1 MTDSAQPTVTIVG
14 AGMAG
19 LTAALYLAERGY
31 QVTIYEKGTEH
42 DAGGNLGAAFH
53 TFDEK
58 PVCFEVFPHMF
69 GDWYLNFFDL
79 AEKLGLHKHSDFRR
93 CPKIGYVIRDPD
105 FNFAAIV
112 DNGSPQTFLQNV
124 RSGAGAPQDLFLA
137 GYATVDMLAQNFMAD
152 GLHSEQTL
160 NGFLASRP
168 YATRGMLQTFEG
180 GTLYIWAINSY
191 ITSVHAYQNFAKY
204 QTGRPAPSSWALND
218 NSYDDIVKPLLSLLQ
233 TPGPARTPVDV
244 KFNANVCGIT
254 AKDGK
259 VLEICVDF
267 QHHADPT
274 VLRHR
279 HKVAVD
285 NLILAVP
292 PSALGPLVTISA
304 DEAMSP
310 ANFISGGNAVV
321 QYLPNL
327 TDTRLLDSGPLAVLY
342 VGLNQAF
349 DFIHPYYVGLVD
361 SAAILT
367 FIEVRHLRD
376 ALGPNVKMV
385 LAIGISN
392 VSAIPAWQ
400 GNGPVDGP
408 AQPPPLDA
416 IVERVDLNWTI
427 ASQVL
432 HEFIPYVPKEH
443 QDAFR
448 NSIIKDRIYLKAN
461 NTAKIFLN
469 LVGSRQNA
477 PATLCPQLPNL
488 CFATGANDNPIE
500 IATVECA
507 VVGGLL
513 AAKALWQQNP
523 TSQGNTIHPIN
534 PRMPPRYDWMTLL
547 ALRAALSPWAL
558 AAKCLA
564 DGQEISQAIG
574 RGPMRS
580 LLAFPLEVAEGL
592 WFVSLIP
599 GTTAWRYWTEIF
611 PPQPQS
617 LQKPDTTPQ
626 IIGDISDLANS
637 ALEAATIPA
646 WLGIRSARLGA
657 DAAVATMAAMSEAL
671 SSSVDSLR
679 RFLLRVQHR
688 PSVDP
693 RG

>member
-1 MTDSAQPTVTIVG
+1 MGVLVMTDSAQPTVTIVG

-79 AEKLGLHKHSDFRR
+79 AEKLGLHKHSDFRH
-93 CPKIGYVIRDPD
+93 CSKIGYVIRDPD
-105 FNFAAIV
+105 FNFVTLV
-112 DNGSPQTFLQNV
+112 DTGSPQTFLRNV
-124 RSGAGAPQDLFLA
+124 RSGASTPQDVFLA
-137 GYATVDMLAQNFMAD
+137 GYAAVDILTQKFMAD
-152 GLHSEQTL
+152 GLHGAQTL
-160 NGFLASRP
+160 NGFLASKP
-168 YATRGMLQTFEG
+168 YATRGMLQIFEG
-180 GTLYIWAINSY
+180 AMLYIWAINSY

-204 QTGRPAPSSWALND
+204 QAGRPAPSSWVLNG
-218 NSYDDIVKPLLSLLQ
+218 NSYEDIVKPLLRLLQ
-233 TPGPARTPVDV
+233 TPPPARTPVEV

-267 QHHADPT
+267 QNHADPT
-274 VLRHR
+274 LLPHR
-279 HKVAVD
+279 RKVAVD

-321 QYLPNL
+321 QYVPDL
-327 TDTRLLDSGPLAVLY
+327 THTRLLESGPLAVLY
-342 VGLNQAF
+342 VALNQTF

-361 SAAILT
+361 SAAMLT
-367 FIEVRHLRD
+367 FIEVRHLKEAFD
-376 ALGPNVKMV
+376 PDVKMV

-408 AQPPPLDA
+408 AQPPLGEG
-416 IVERVDLNWTI
+416 VEHVDLNWTI
-427 ASQVL
+427 ASQVVQ
-432 HEFIPYVPKEH
+432 EFIRYVPSEH

-448 NSIIKDRIYLKAN
+448 NSVIKDRLYLKAN
-461 NTAKIFLN
+461 NTAKISLN
-469 LVGSRQNA
+469 LVGSTLNA
-477 PATLCPQLPNL
+477 PPTLCPQLPNL
-488 CFATGANDNPIE
+488 CFATGANDNPIDIE
-500 IATVECA
+500 TVECA

-523 TSQGNTIHPIN
+523 ASQGNTIEPIN
-534 PRMPPRYDWMTLL
+534 PRMPPRYDWTTLL
-547 ALRAALSPWAL
+547 ALRAALTPWAL
-558 AAKCLA
+558 AGKCLA
-564 DGQEISQAIG
+564 DGRDISLNLGQAIG
-574 RGPMRS
+574 WDRTRP
-580 LLAFPLEVAEGL
+580 LLALPLEVAEAL
-592 WFVSLIP
+592 WLVSLIP
-599 GTTAWRYWTEIF
+599 GTSAWRNWTEMF
-611 PPQPQS
+611 PPQPPS
-617 LQKPDTTPQ
+617 LQKPDTKPQ

-637 ALEAATIPA
+637 ALQAATIPA
-646 WLGIRSARLGA
+646 WLGIQSARLGA
-657 DAAVATMAAMSEAL
+657 DTVVATMTAMSGAL
-671 SSSVDSLR
+671 SSVGSLS
-679 RFLLRVQHR
+679 RFLLRRDV
-688 PSVDP
+688 
-693 RG
+693 